1 MFIGVHNDAIKSLK
15 RLAFTR
21 ESEINLLLTNKVSMV
36 IFYYKNIDIILTNI
50 VWELLEAYYVLLVI
64 LSM

>member
-15 RLAFTR
+15 RLTFTR

-64 LSM
+64 PSM